1 MAEVKKEHTVFSDA
15 HETKKEGT
23 AMQPDFDNMTNM
35 IEGVLRETRDRFQ
48 AMSDQIIYRI
58 DEMTKRVDSLEKSI
72 TELMGEADDGVQQQK
87 KQQQQ

>member
-1 MAEVKKEHTVFSDA
+1 MSEEKNEQAVFLDA
-15 HETKKEGT
+15 HEPKKDGA

-72 TELMGEADDGVQQQK
+72 TELMAESDDGVQQQK
-87 KQQQQ
+87 KQQQ